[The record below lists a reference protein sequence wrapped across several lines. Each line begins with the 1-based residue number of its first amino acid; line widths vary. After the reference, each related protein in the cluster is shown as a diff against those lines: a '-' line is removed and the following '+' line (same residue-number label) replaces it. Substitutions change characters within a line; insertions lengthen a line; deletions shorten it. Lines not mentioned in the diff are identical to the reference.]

1 MAVNP
6 VDAIDA
12 GLDVAFDVSA
22 LPRTEGHLLIVF
34 LGGIITDVPDAP
46 AGWVEFDVS
55 PRQSS
60 SHVSPALFGYYKIL
74 GAGEPISYDFDNGA
88 SSGWVSNFLE
98 YSGVDPDDP
107 IAATS
112 AADNGNAT
120 VILTLPA
127 VTVERE
133 GSRLIIAEH
142 NQLNLI
148 PSIATWTTRVDGF
161 FMFSFDKAA
170 NAGSSGDIDVV
181 SANESGTGWDIGF
194 LIALNPAV
202 EAGQR
207 FDCAVI
213 DSQIN

>member
-1 MAVNP
+1 MPFVEAL
-6 VDAIDA
+6 DG
-12 GLDVAFDVSA
+12 GLDVVFDVSA
-22 LPRTEGHLLIVF
+22 LPRTEGDLLIVF

-46 AGWVEFDVS
+46 TGWVELDVS

-60 SHVSPALFGYYKIL
+60 SHISPALFGYYKIL
-74 GAGEPISYDFDNGA
+74 GAGEPTSYDFDNGA

-98 YSGVDPDDP
+98 YSGIDTDDP
-107 IAATS
+107 VAATS

-127 VTVERE
+127 VTAEHTSTILVV
-133 GSRLIIAEH
+133 GEH

-148 PSIATWTTRVDGF
+148 PSIIGFNTRVDGF
-161 FMFSFDKAA
+161 FMFSFDKTV
-170 NAGSSGDIDVV
+170 NAGSSGDVEVV

-194 LIALNPAV
+194 LIALNPSV
-202 EAGQR
+202 EPGQR
-207 FDCAVI
+207 FDCSTI